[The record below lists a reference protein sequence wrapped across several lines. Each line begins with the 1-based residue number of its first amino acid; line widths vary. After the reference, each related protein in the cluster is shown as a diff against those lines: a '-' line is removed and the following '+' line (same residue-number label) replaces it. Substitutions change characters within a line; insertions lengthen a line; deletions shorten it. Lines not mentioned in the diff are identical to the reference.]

1 MSLLL
6 ITVGTG
12 AVQLNGGYVENRSF
26 DSPVVS
32 TITFDKDGFIT
43 DLTDGDPKWYA
54 TPTTNVGADYEIFV
68 TRTAGPLP
76 TGTMDTW
83 TSLATDQ
90 SWSVTQTTVDEKDTT
105 IQVQIRNLAGNV
117 MASNSYQL
125 IAEVQ
130 SDV

>member
-54 TPTTNVGADYEIFV
+54 TPTTNVGADYEIYV

-90 SWSVTQTTVDEKDTT
+90 TWTITQTTVGEKETALL
-105 IQVQIRNLAGNV
+105 VEIRNLSGNV
-117 MASNSYQL
+117 MAENTYIL